1 MLPVLYLSTSL
12 NPASLASCKAF
23 CFTVNISFNF
33 WKTKNMLQ
41 STKNILGSFIICSLC
56 VAILFPNPDWLRVS
70 FYKNSFINLTSRR
83 VKWISTP
90 QQIFH
95 TECEK
100 WKSVS
105 CEYLSNLLLGQNTP
119 HRDRELGDKWICCPF
134 NSSRFLHATCTL
146 KHLCK

>member
-1 MLPVLYLSTSL
+1 MLLPVLWLSTSL
-12 NPASLASCKAF
+12 NPASLASCKTF

-56 VAILFPNPDWLRVS
+56 VVILFPNPDWLRVS
-70 FYKNSFINLTSRR
+70 FYKNSFINLASRR
-83 VKWISTP
+83 VKCIRTP

-100 WKSVS
+100 WKICIMWVS
-105 CEYLSNLLLGQNTP
+105 FQSSTWSP
-119 HRDRELGDKWICCPF
+119 HRDCELGDKWIYCPF
-134 NSSRFLHATCTL
+134 NSSQFHHATYTL
-146 KHLCK
+146 KYLCK